1 MIAARL
7 APTPMLLHCRLCER
21 LLAATYKPDS
31 GVSMCVCVAT
41 VLCSADLLSATQ
53 VWYRFSSLILS
64 GLPSGINF
72 RSADLISASVV
83 TMSTVV
89 PTKVSAAETKLQQK
103 VTEQR
108 QREAAKL
115 LETRAKDAAK
125 VVTKVQATKLSL
137 DSMCARAD
145 FGTLPDS
152 VRAQLLALCAKLES
166 IHELGT
172 NIMQSDGM
180 EEGEMPSMQD
190 TIHT

>member
-1 MIAARL
+1 
-7 APTPMLLHCRLCER
+7 
-21 LLAATYKPDS
+21 
-31 GVSMCVCVAT
+31 
-41 VLCSADLLSATQ
+41 
-53 VWYRFSSLILS
+53 
-64 GLPSGINF
+64 
-72 RSADLISASVV
+72 
-83 TMSTVV
+83 MSTVV

-137 DSMCARAD
+137 DNMCARAD
-145 FGTLPDS
+145 FGTLPES

-172 NIMQSDGM
+172 NIMQSEGM
-180 EEGEMPSMQD
+180 EDGELPSMQD